1 MDIFILIGIVLVNV
15 IAILIVYHFIKQL
28 NNKQKI
34 VIIAMGIAFNYIL
47 VMIVYALSSIGMDTQ
62 IAETANSF
70 ITFIFVPINTIMNV
84 PFLASSYCRYLQKK
98 LTKQKMRN
106 RIIIVVLVTLVIMVL
121 EYFYFQSIQ
130 AGVAAMLEK

>member
-47 VMIVYALSSIGMDTQ
+47 VMIVYALSSIGMDAQ